1 MNNPIID
8 ELEKQFKKEELPQ
21 MNPGDTVKVFVRIVE
36 GNKERTQAFE
46 GTIIKEHGA
55 GLNRTITVRKVF
67 QGVGVERV
75 FLIHSPRIDK
85 IQVLRKGDVRR
96 AKLYYLR
103 ERSGKAT
110 RIKEKI
116 EKDSHIHWY
125 PGHIAKAERQLK
137 EKLNLCD
144 VVIEVLDARIPF
156 SSAYNNIES
165 LLGGKPRLILLNKAD
180 LADRNELKLFVQK
193 IKEQSSCAV
202 LVIDAKGAKDLNQVV
217 KKFWNCQ
224 NLKFKLKWQ
233 KDFCVVRL
241 VQWLWACLMLV
252 NQA

>member
-103 ERSGKAT
+103 ERSCKST

-116 EKDSHIHWY
+116 EK
-125 PGHIAKAERQLK
+125 R
-137 EKLNLCD
+137 
-144 VVIEVLDARIPF
+144 
-156 SSAYNNIES
+156 
-165 LLGGKPRLILLNKAD
+165 
-180 LADRNELKLFVQK
+180 
-193 IKEQSSCAV
+193 
-202 LVIDAKGAKDLNQVV
+202 
-217 KKFWNCQ
+217 
-224 NLKFKLKWQ
+224 
-233 KDFCVVRL
+233 
-241 VQWLWACLMLV
+241 
-252 NQA
+252 